1 MRPGTEVV
9 NPHITDQMIPSV
21 SNVYQIIEHRG
32 PGPYNSLCHTDN
44 RKCFLGLSLI
54 WNRREKCVW
63 SFWRGKWEKFG
74 DGLTEKKASLS

>member
-54 WNRREKCVW
+54 
-63 SFWRGKWEKFG
+63 
-74 DGLTEKKASLS
+74 